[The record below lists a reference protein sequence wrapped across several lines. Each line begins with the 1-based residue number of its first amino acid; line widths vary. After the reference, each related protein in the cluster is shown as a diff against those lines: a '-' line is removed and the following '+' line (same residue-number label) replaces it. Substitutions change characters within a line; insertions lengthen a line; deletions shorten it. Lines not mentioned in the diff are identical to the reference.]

1 MEVSALCGDPPN
13 RHCSWVIE
21 PLRLQRAGCNH
32 GAADGDGGAAG
43 GGEGTDS
50 TAAVTTGGTADG
62 MADGAADGVMDGV
75 QVADRR
81 SRYR

>member
-1 MEVSALCGDPPN
+1 MEPVYYCHARPSY
-13 RHCSWVIE
+13 
-21 PLRLQRAGCNH
+21 NH
-32 GAADGDGGAAG
+32 GAADGDGEVAG
-43 GGEGTDS
+43 GGEGADS